1 MLALPKIKLS
11 VWEETQK
18 IPANTIAPMPMP
30 EAQSTKKTFLDNK
43 RELTDEKTSTAPA
56 QHICCNHL
64 QTGSGHNGEGGNLVG
79 NIKMQRFCLYLRLIM

>member
-30 EAQSTKKTFLDNK
+30 EAQSTKKTFLDNQESYQMK
-43 RELTDEKTSTAPA
+43 RHRRHLPNMSAA
-56 QHICCNHL
+56 IICRQDPVTTVKEEIWLEISRCK
-64 QTGSGHNGEGGNLVG
+64 GFVC
-79 NIKMQRFCLYLRLIM
+79 IFV